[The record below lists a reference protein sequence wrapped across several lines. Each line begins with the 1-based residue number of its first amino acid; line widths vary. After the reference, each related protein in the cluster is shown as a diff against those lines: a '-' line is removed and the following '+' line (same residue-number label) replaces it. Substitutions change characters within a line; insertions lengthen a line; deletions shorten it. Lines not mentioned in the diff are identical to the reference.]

1 MQPPDT
7 HASQLFQIK
16 ALPRL
21 LKTVAKKSIATAT
34 QVSSHDPATIVPHTE
49 TAQEASA
56 SQSAASASL
65 SSSTAAENPVR
76 PVISLA
82 SAPPSQRQHHMITHT
97 QTGKL
102 KPKVFISSRH
112 PIPACFIADLVAQRQ
127 EPSSVQQA
135 LQHLHWIQAM
145 QAEMDALHN
154 NKTWTLVPRQANMN
168 IISSKWVFK
177 IKTRSDGSIK
187 RYKARLVAR
196 GFSQQPGLDY
206 DETFSPVI
214 KPSTIRL
221 ILTIGLSHGWSV
233 KQLDVSNAFLHR
245 DLQEQVYLAQ
255 PPGFEDSSHPDYVCH
270 LHKALYGLK
279 QAPRAWY
286 LKFSNYIQ
294 QMGFTRCPYDQSL
307 FYLHKA
313 QTSSF
318 CSFMLMTFF

>member
-1 MQPPDT
+1 VFLINRLPTSVLGYKSPHEVVFGSAPTYDSFREFGCSCYPLLAPFGRSKLDFKSIRCVFLGYSTNHKGYICFEPRTHRFYISRYVKFNELQFPCKCMQPPDT

-177 IKTRSDGSIK
+177 IKT
-187 RYKARLVAR
+187 
-196 GFSQQPGLDY
+196 
-206 DETFSPVI
+206 
-214 KPSTIRL
+214 
-221 ILTIGLSHGWSV
+221 
-233 KQLDVSNAFLHR
+233 
-245 DLQEQVYLAQ
+245 
-255 PPGFEDSSHPDYVCH
+255 
-270 LHKALYGLK
+270 
-279 QAPRAWY
+279 
-286 LKFSNYIQ
+286 
-294 QMGFTRCPYDQSL
+294 
-307 FYLHKA
+307 
-313 QTSSF
+313 
-318 CSFMLMTFF
+318 